1 MANTASDT
9 WNAFLHFD
17 ALVLQT
23 IILFVVLWV
32 LNKFLF
38 QPYLK
43 YLEDYE
49 KKQSKIEQDYRNIDK
64 LVADAESEK
73 QSILEEARKTGDE
86 IISEAESIASKKRAS
101 IMEKAD
107 KEASDLLESS
117 KVDIEKERQ
126 SMLWQ
131 VKWKM
136 LDLVVKLNGKLFD
149 DEKVSKDFLEKSLKD
164 SDFSK

>member
-1 MANTASDT
+1 MASNAETT
-9 WNAFLHFD
+9 WNAFIYFD
-17 ALVLQT
+17 ALILQT
-23 IILFVVLWV
+23 VILFVILWV

-73 QSILEEARKTGDE
+73 QTILEKARKTGDE
-86 IISEAESIASKKRAS
+86 IISEAETIAAKKKTA
-101 IMEKAD
+101 ILEKAD
-107 KEASDLLESS
+107 KEATDMFDAS
-117 KVDIEKERQ
+117 KADIEKERQ
-126 SMLWQ
+126 SMLGQ

-136 LDLVVKLNGKLFD
+136 LDLAVKLNGKLFD
-149 DEKVSKDFLEKSLKD
+149 QEKVSKDFLEKSLKD
-164 SDFSK
+164 SDLSK